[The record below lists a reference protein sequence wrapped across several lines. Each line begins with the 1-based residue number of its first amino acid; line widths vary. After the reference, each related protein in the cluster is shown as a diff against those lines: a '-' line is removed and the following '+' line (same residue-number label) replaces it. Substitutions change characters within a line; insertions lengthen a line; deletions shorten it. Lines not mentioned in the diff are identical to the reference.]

1 MEIYNFG
8 HHIQNQFEFK
18 PSENLSQEENIR
30 LSKLGIIIINV
41 KQSTERREKILQWVE
56 TLGITTCVFNAVEG
70 NLLKIHD
77 TSFNPLVKVIEY
89 NNNYFLLDYTRH
101 FDHEVRGELGSGMVG
116 ASLSHILLYHLL
128 QYQPY
133 CENFLILEDDASLI
147 QDVTTLRKYLANLPN
162 TFDMAFLNSESKW
175 YPIERTD
182 VINEYYSNIKR
193 QFLNASVSYVIS
205 KQGAAKLL
213 AYSRHDVTRPP
224 DDLISNPHV
233 LGIYTVIAS
242 NEFLFGCDYSFESD
256 AEKLSKKDLS

>member
-1 MEIYNFG
+1 MNIYNFG

-18 PSENLSQEENIR
+18 PSDDLSPEENTR

-41 KQSTERREKILQWVE
+41 KQSTERREKILKWVE

-77 TSFNPLVKVIEY
+77 TFNALVKILEY

-101 FDHEVRGELGSGMVG
+101 FDHEYRGELGSGMVG
-116 ASLSHILLYHLL
+116 ASLSHILIYHLL
-128 QYQPY
+128 QYQPH

-147 QDVTTLRKYLANLPN
+147 QEPIIVRKYLANLPQ

-182 VINEYYSNIKR
+182 SINEFYSNIKR
-193 QFLNASVSYVIS
+193 EFFNASVSYVIS
-205 KQGAAKLL
+205 KQGSAKLL
-213 AYSRHDVTRPP
+213 AYSRHAVTRPP

-233 LGIYTVIAS
+233 LGVYTVIAS
-242 NEFLFGCDYSFESD
+242 NEFLFGCDYSFDSD
-256 AEKLSKKDLS
+256 AEKFSNQITEI